1 MCRVAWTR
9 YLGVGKQRL
18 ERCKRAYHGIDERTI
33 SQGLMA
39 AGYVSAR
46 GGAIMKHVGCKQ
58 WDLGETTRAAE
69 QSASAHTFFTHL
81 YYTAGESMPTK

>member
-1 MCRVAWTR
+1 
-9 YLGVGKQRL
+9 
-18 ERCKRAYHGIDERTI
+18 
-33 SQGLMA
+33 MA